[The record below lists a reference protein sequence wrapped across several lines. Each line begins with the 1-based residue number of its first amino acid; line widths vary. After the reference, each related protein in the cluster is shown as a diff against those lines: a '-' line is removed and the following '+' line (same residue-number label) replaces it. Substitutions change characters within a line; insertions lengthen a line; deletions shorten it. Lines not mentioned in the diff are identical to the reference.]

1 MTTTEDRDRNGRK
14 ARGLRNEA
22 AYYAESFDTDYVDTK
37 HNIFTKSGRQKV
49 TTKLLEGCHRAVYQ
63 HIKKESA

>member
-1 MTTTEDRDRNGRK
+1 MNGRK

-22 AYYAESFDTDYVDTK
+22 AYYAESFDTNYAHTK
-37 HNIFTKSGRQKV
+37 HNIFTRSGKQKV

-63 HIKKESA
+63 GLKRFYS

>member
-1 MTTTEDRDRNGRK
+1 MNGRK

-22 AYYAESFDTDYVDTK
+22 AHYAKSFDTDYVDTK

-49 TTKLLEGCHRAVYQ
+49 TTKLLEGCHRTVYQ
-63 HIKKESA
+63 QLKKEFA

>member
-1 MTTTEDRDRNGRK
+1 MNGRK

-22 AYYAESFDTDYVDTK
+22 AHYAESFDTDYVDTK
-37 HNIFTKSGRQKV
+37 HNFFTRSGKQKV

-63 HIKKESA
+63 HLKQFYS